1 MHQDGTHLE
10 SEWVT
15 EMLTIWHTFETYSK
29 NFGDHSKLQ
38 LGQALI
44 IIKYVE
50 IHFGTIFY

>member
-10 SEWVT
+10 SEWVA

-44 IIKYVE
+44 IIKCVE
-50 IHFGTIFY
+50 IHFVTIF